1 MNVTIEKI
9 EITAFGKLKNTVV
22 KANEGLNILSAPN
35 ESGKTTLAAFIRF
48 VFYGFVNG
56 RAQTLSE
63 NDKKLYL
70 PWGGEAIEGSITLT
84 ADGKRYTVSRICT
97 PSGKESVEIINR
109 TTGSSEFSGAVPG
122 EVFFGV
128 GEDVF
133 SRTLFFRQLTLPQN
147 KDDIVAQRLQNIAIS
162 ADEQVGSEKA
172 KEKLKKCKNELV
184 GKAGNGIIPKMIA
197 ERDAIEETLSLTS
210 GTRNEVNR
218 LREEIKIKRAN
229 LEKAE
234 ANLAS
239 LEKERENIEKY
250 DALLRLTNI
259 NRLLKEEEL
268 LREEYESA
276 ASVFKDTD
284 GVDVSRLAELNTRLV
299 VEQQKLR
306 SLQDSLKN
314 AEEKK
319 SALLSQRPFTYA
331 EGKAVMAMYEGNRKK
346 GVLFLALAGVAAVAG
361 VALTALAGMV
371 GASVFGVAA
380 AFAVVGAVFMGK
392 NPASKYGFAKM
403 KDFIIALSRSEET
416 ERALAQEDKGI
427 TAIRESVAAQ
437 EKDISELENSL
448 KSAIDACL
456 KEAEGENYSAQIEAI
471 RTYLSE
477 SEKCRALWQ
486 AKKDELDNTLQGIDV
501 EQLAEKAKGATEPQ
515 RDRII
520 VEQGIRL
527 CNSQISMLTEQINA
541 QEITCASL
549 DARCGD
555 LSTLVGKRDAL
566 DGRIAELKIKHSA
579 YETAMKYIEEASN
592 DMKGMVAPRIANRAE
607 LYFAV
612 ATGGKYSKLEL
623 DTHLSMTV
631 GEDFSK
637 SCEYLSAGTRDSAY
651 IALRL
656 ALTDILYNGASMPM
670 VLDDAFVR
678 MDDERLMMM
687 AKALGAA
694 SAKHQIFI
702 FTHGEREINAFTSAG
717 VNFSRITLNN

>member
-35 ESGKTTLAAFIRF
+35 ESGKTTLASFIRF

-84 ADGKRYTVSRICT
+84 ADGKRYTVSRVCT
-97 PSGKESVEIINR
+97 PSGKESSEIINR
-109 TTGSSEFSGAVPG
+109 TTGSSEFVGAVPG

-147 KDDIVAQRLQNIAIS
+147 KDEIVAQRLQNIAIS

-210 GTRNEVNR
+210 GTRNDVNR
-218 LREEIKIKRAN
+218 LREEIKLKRAN
-229 LEKAE
+229 LAKAE
-234 ANLAS
+234 ANLAA
-239 LEKERENIEKY
+239 LETERENIEKY

-276 ASVFKDTD
+276 SSVLKDTD
-284 GVDVSRLAELNTRLV
+284 GVDVSYLSELNTRLV
-299 VEQQKLR
+299 LEKQKLQ
-306 SLQDSLKN
+306 SQQDGLKN
-314 AEEKK
+314 AEDKK
-319 SALLSQRPFTYA
+319 SAILSQRAFTHSQ
-331 EGKAVMAMYEGNRKK
+331 GKAVIALYESNRKK
-346 GVLFLALAGVAAVAG
+346 GILFLALAGVAAVAG
-361 VALTALAGMV
+361 VALFVLAGII
-371 GASVFGVAA
+371 GAAAFGVAA
-380 AFAVVGAVFMGK
+380 VLAVAGALFMSK
-392 NPASKYGFAKM
+392 NPAKQYGFAKM
-403 KDFIIALSRSEET
+403 KDFMIAFSRSEEI
-416 ERALAQEDKGI
+416 ERALAQEDKNI
-427 TAIRESVAAQ
+427 ATLKDSVDILEKEVSNLENALKTAIC
-437 EKDISELENSL
+437 
-448 KSAIDACL
+448 ACL
-456 KEAEGENYSAQIEAI
+456 KEASGANYSAQIEAI
-471 RTYLSE
+471 RTYLAE
-477 SEKCRALWQ
+477 TEKRRALWQ
-486 AKKDELDNTLQGIDV
+486 AKKDELDNALQGIDV
-501 EQLAEKAKGATEPQ
+501 EALAEKAKGATEPT
-515 RDRII
+515 RDKTI

-555 LSTLVGKRDAL
+555 LATLVGKRDAL
-566 DGRIAELKIKHSA
+566 DARIAELKIKHSA
-579 YETAMKYIEEASN
+579 YETAIKYIEDASN
-592 DMKGMVAPRIANRAE
+592 DMKSMVAPRIANRAE
-607 LYFAV
+607 IYFSV

-656 ALTDILYNGASMPM
+656 ALTDILYKGCSMPM

-694 SAKHQIFI
+694 ATNHQIFI
-702 FTHGEREINAFTSAG
+702 FTHGEREIDAFTSAG
-717 VNFSRITLNN
+717 VNFSTITLDN